1 MNVQDTSNSGA
12 ESYLQVSVSGEWR
25 KCKNAGNSV
34 KTGRAHPLFRS
45 FVQSICLLLF
55 TVLLLPTS
63 ASSQSPSP
71 PQYQG
76 HDELIS
82 ALLKPN
88 SSQKENI
95 RALLDGHQSLV
106 TVELWEKLVAKAVN
120 AYHSQGLEQSLLIYD
135 IVITVAE
142 RLKDGRRLATTY
154 YNVGRT
160 YAAAGKIKD
169 AIQACL
175 TSKKVFEEAGL
186 RKDLIYI
193 LSELGS
199 LHLYSQDYKQ
209 ARSYAEQSI
218 KLADALKNSD
228 LPAGARPDDY
238 GVALALS
245 TLGGLGEYEGK
256 YAEASNYFQKSLA
269 LYQGLDKGS
278 LKYGFQIINNLEA
291 IGRVYNAAGDNA
303 QALIFLNQALTMS
316 EQLPY
321 KDRTANVLNS
331 LGMLYLEQEDYDK
344 AANFFTQSLKINQS
358 LKNQH
363 ESARNLLN
371 LGVVDQRRGN
381 YDRALESFKTSLKQA
396 SEVSNKD
403 VMIAAGEGIGA
414 IYRVKGDHAAA
425 MQVLDESLAL
435 AKEIEDQTRIA
446 ELLWRKAEVFFAIG
460 NYSEAARLS
469 EESLKI
475 AHRLR
480 FANLSFLTATL
491 WGKALL
497 KQKNNDLA
505 FEVLSQAI
513 EETEEMRD
521 RVAGQEQEQQLFF
534 ENKVAAYRAL
544 IELSV
549 ERNSPHDALVYAE
562 RAKSR
567 ILHDIIAGGKASLTK
582 ALSDKERGEERAL
595 NRSIVDL
602 NNQAR
607 EERLKPLPDASR
619 LSQIQDQ
626 LHSARLKYASF
637 QNILYASHP
646 ELKVNGKRIPT
657 LTFDGLA
664 NLKKDAGT
672 AFLEYVVTA
681 ERVYLFVLTVNGQKT
696 NMDLKIHAI
705 PIGED
710 ALEKLVNRFR
720 QLITTRSLDY
730 PATSREFY
738 DLLLKPAESQL
749 QERSAICIIPDG
761 ILWDAPFQ
769 ATLSKA
775 GRYLIEDYSIYYAPS
790 FNVLI
795 EIAKRKKERRHCSV
809 GSLLAFGNPFTGTE
823 TVAKL
828 RARQRGESFEPLPEA
843 ETEVRG
849 LTQIFSQGRSKIFIG
864 AAANE
869 KTFKRL
875 APTFNTIH
883 FATHGVLD
891 NRHPLYSYL
900 LLAKAD
906 DDDNEDG
913 LIEAREIM
921 DLDLCADLVVLSA
934 CDTARGRIG
943 AGEGV
948 VGISW
953 AFFAAGCRATVV
965 SQWKVESANTSELMV
980 HFYRYL
986 KGVKAV
992 GARTKADALRSAA
1005 LKLIKDHRYEHPMY
1019 WAGFVMVGSND

>member
-1 MNVQDTSNSGA
+1 MDVQNISNSGA
-12 ESYLQVSVSGEWR
+12 GSYLQALVSGEWEE
-25 KCKNAGNSV
+25 CKKASDSM
-34 KTGRAHPLFRS
+34 KTGRARPLFRS
-45 FVQSICLLLF
+45 FARSICLLLF
-55 TVLLLPTS
+55 TYLLLSIS
-63 ASSQSPSP
+63 ASSQAPSP
-71 PQYQG
+71 IQSQSQ
-76 HDELIS
+76 DELIS
-82 ALLKPN
+82 ALLKLN
-88 SSQKENI
+88 GSQKENI
-95 RALLDGHQSLV
+95 SALLDSHQSLV
-106 TVELWEKLVAKAVN
+106 TTALWKSLVVKAAN
-120 AYHSQGLEQSLLIYD
+120 AYHSEGLEQSLLIYD
-135 IVITVAE
+135 IAIAVAE
-142 RLKDGRRLATTY
+142 RLRDGRRLATTY

-160 YAAAGKIKD
+160 CAAAGKIKD
-169 AIQACL
+169 AIQAYL
-175 TSKKVFEEAGL
+175 TSKRVFEEAGL

-193 LSELGS
+193 LSDLGS

-209 ARSYAEQSI
+209 ARAYAEQSI
-218 KLADALKNSD
+218 NLADALKTSD
-228 LPAGARPDDY
+228 LPPGAWPDDY
-238 GVALALS
+238 GVASALS

-256 YAEASNYFQKSLA
+256 YTEASNYFQKSLA
-269 LYQGLDKGS
+269 LYQSLNKGS

-291 IGRVYNAAGDNA
+291 IGRVYNSVGDNA
-303 QALIFLNQALTMS
+303 QALIYLNQALMMS
-316 EQLPY
+316 EKLPY
-321 KDRTANVLNS
+321 KDRTASVLNS

-344 AANFFTQSLKINQS
+344 AASFFTQGLQINRS

-381 YDRALESFKTSLKQA
+381 YDRALENFRTSLKQA
-396 SEVSNKD
+396 SEASNKD

-425 MQVLDESLAL
+425 MQALDESLLL

-446 ELLWRKAEVFFAIG
+446 ELLWRKAEVFFAMG

-475 AHRLR
+475 ARRLR

-513 EETEEMRD
+513 EQTEEMRD
-521 RVAGQEQEQQLFF
+521 RVAGQETEQQLFF
-534 ENKVAAYRAL
+534 ENKVTPYHAL
-544 IELSV
+544 IEMSI
-549 ERNSPHDALVYAE
+549 ERKKPYEALLYAE
-562 RAKSR
+562 RAKGR
-567 ILHDIIAGGKASLTK
+567 VLHDILTRGKTDFTK
-582 ALSDKERGEERAL
+582 TLSEKEREEDRGL
-595 NRSIVDL
+595 NRLIVDL
-602 NNQAR
+602 NNQVR
-607 EERLKPLPDASR
+607 EERLKRSPDASR

-637 QNILYASHP
+637 QNLLYASHP
-646 ELKVNGKRIPT
+646 ELKISRGQIPT
-657 LTFDGLA
+657 LTLDSLSD
-664 NLKKDAGT
+664 LKKEAGT

-681 ERVYLFVLTVNGQKT
+681 ERVYLFVLTMNAQSQSM
-696 NMDLKIHAI
+696 NLKVHAI
-705 PIGED
+705 PIGGD

-720 QLITTRSLDY
+720 RLITTRNLAH
-730 PATSREFY
+730 PAVSREFY

-749 QERSAICIIPDG
+749 QGRSAICIIPDG
-761 ILWDAPFQ
+761 VLWDAPFQ
-769 ATLSKA
+769 AILSKA
-775 GRYLIEDYSIYYAPS
+775 GRYLIEDYPIYYAPS

-795 EIAKRKKERRHCSV
+795 EIAKRKKESRNCSAD
-809 GSLLAFGNPFTGTE
+809 SLLAFGNPFAGTE

-843 ETEVRG
+843 ETEVRS
-849 LTQIFSQGRSKIFIG
+849 LMQIFGQDRSKVFIG
-864 AAANE
+864 AAADE

-883 FATHGVLD
+883 FATHGMLD

-900 LLAKAD
+900 LLAKAEGD
-906 DDDNEDG
+906 DEEDG

-921 DLDLCADLVVLSA
+921 SLNLCADLVVLSA

-948 VGISW
+948 MGISW
-953 AFFAAGCRATVV
+953 AFFAAGSRATVV

-980 HFYRYL
+980 HVYRYL
-986 KGVKAV
+986 KEAKAP
-992 GARTKADALRSAA
+992 GGRTKADALRSAA

>member
-1 MNVQDTSNSGA
+1 M
-12 ESYLQVSVSGEWR
+12 
-25 KCKNAGNSV
+25 

-45 FVQSICLLLF
+45 FVLSICLLLF
-55 TVLLLPTS
+55 TVLLLPIS

-71 PQYQG
+71 QQYQSQ
-76 HDELIS
+76 DELIS
-82 ALLKPN
+82 ALLKLN

-95 RALLDGHQSLV
+95 RALLDSHQSLV
-106 TVELWEKLVAKAVN
+106 TAALCEKLIAKAVN

-142 RLKDGRRLATTY
+142 RLKDGRRLAITY

-175 TSKKVFEEAGL
+175 ASKKVFEEAGL

-193 LSELGS
+193 LSDLGS

-209 ARSYAEQSI
+209 ARAYAEQSV

-228 LPAGARPDDY
+228 LPAGAWPDDY
-238 GVALALS
+238 GVASALS
-245 TLGGLGEYEGK
+245 TLGGLNEYEGK
-256 YAEASNYFQKSLA
+256 YTEASNYFQKSLA
-269 LYQGLDKGS
+269 LYQGLDKRG
-278 LKYGFQIINNLEA
+278 LKYGFQIIDNLAA
-291 IGRVYNAAGDNA
+291 IGRVYNASGDNG
-303 QALIFLNQALTMS
+303 QALIYLNQALTMS
-316 EQLPY
+316 ERLPY
-321 KDRTANVLNS
+321 KDRTASVLNS

-344 AANFFTQSLKINQS
+344 AAGFFDQGLQINRS
-358 LKNQH
+358 LKNQY

-381 YDRALESFKTSLKQA
+381 YDRALENFKTSLKQA

-425 MQVLDESLAL
+425 MQALDESLLL
-435 AKEIEDQTRIA
+435 AKEVEDQTRIA
-446 ELLWRKAEVFFAIG
+446 EMLWRKAEVFFVMG
-460 NYSEAARLS
+460 NYSESARLS

-475 AHRLR
+475 ARRLR

-497 KQKNNDLA
+497 KQKNHDLA

-513 EETEEMRD
+513 EQTEEMRD
-521 RVAGQEQEQQLFF
+521 RVVGQEQEQQLFF
-534 ENKVAAYRAL
+534 ENKVAPYHAL
-544 IELSV
+544 IEMSV
-549 ERNSPHDALVYAE
+549 ERNRPYDALLYAE
-562 RAKSR
+562 RAKGR
-567 ILHDIIAGGKASLTK
+567 VLHDLLVGGKADLAK
-582 ALSDKERGEERAL
+582 ALSEKEREEEQAL
-595 NRSIVDL
+595 NRLIVDL

-607 EERLKPLPDASR
+607 EERLKRSPDASK
-619 LSQIQDQ
+619 LSQLQDQ

-637 QNILYASHP
+637 QNLLYASHP
-646 ELKVNGKRIPT
+646 ELKVGRGRIPP
-657 LTFDGLA
+657 LALDGLKD
-664 NLKKDAGT
+664 LKKESGT
-672 AFLEYVVTA
+672 AFLEYVVAA
-681 ERVYLFVLTVNGQKT
+681 ERVYLFMLTMDGQSRE
-696 NMDLKIHAI
+696 MDLKVHAI

-710 ALEKLVNRFR
+710 ALEEIVNRFCR
-720 QLITTRSLDY
+720 LITTHSLNY
-730 PATSREFY
+730 PTASREFY
-738 DLLLKPAESQL
+738 DLLLKPAEPQL
-749 QERSAICIIPDG
+749 EGRSAICIIPDG
-761 ILWDAPFQ
+761 VLWDAPFQ
-769 ATLSKA
+769 AALSRA
-775 GRYLIEDYSIYYAPS
+775 GRYLIENYSVYYAPS
-790 FNVLI
+790 FNVLV
-795 EIAKRKKERRHCSV
+795 EISKRKKERGNCSSD
-809 GSLLAFGNPFTGTE
+809 SLLAFGNPFAGTE

-843 ETEVRG
+843 ETEVRSLG
-849 LTQIFSQGRSKIFIG
+849 QIFGQDRSKVFTG
-864 AAANE
+864 AAADE
-869 KTFKRL
+869 KTFKSL
-875 APTFNTIH
+875 APAFNTIH
-883 FATHGVLD
+883 FATHGMLD

-900 LLAKAD
+900 LLAKPGSD
-906 DDDNEDG
+906 GEEDG

-921 DLDLCADLVVLSA
+921 GLNLCADLVVLSA

-948 VGISW
+948 MGISW

-980 HFYRYL
+980 HFYQYL
-986 KGVKAV
+986 KEANAAGGK
-992 GARTKADALRSAA
+992 TKAEALRSAA